1 MRYVAIVSRA
11 VVFSRV
17 KFCEPVLGKDVVG
30 GIWVSK

>member
-17 KFCEPVLGKDVVG
+17 KFCEPVLGVKMLLVG
-30 GIWVSK
+30 FG